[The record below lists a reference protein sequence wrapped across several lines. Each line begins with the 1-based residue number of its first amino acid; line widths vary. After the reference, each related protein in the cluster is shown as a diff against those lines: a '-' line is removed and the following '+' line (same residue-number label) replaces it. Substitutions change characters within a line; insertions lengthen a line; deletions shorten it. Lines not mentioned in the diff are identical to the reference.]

1 MPITRSGTFLIL
13 ICAPMTSSPRSN
25 KLSATVLP
33 NTTTLAA
40 ASSSACVKKLPS
52 ATGQLRK
59 SVKVVVV
66 PSAMVFQFLCS
77 WMTWSTDREA

>member
-25 KLSATVLP
+25 TLSATVLP

-40 ASSSACVKKLPS
+40 ASSSACVKIAVGHRPV
-52 ATGQLRK
+52 AQVGEGGGRPECDG
-59 SVKVVVV
+59 V
-66 PSAMVFQFLCS
+66 PVLCS